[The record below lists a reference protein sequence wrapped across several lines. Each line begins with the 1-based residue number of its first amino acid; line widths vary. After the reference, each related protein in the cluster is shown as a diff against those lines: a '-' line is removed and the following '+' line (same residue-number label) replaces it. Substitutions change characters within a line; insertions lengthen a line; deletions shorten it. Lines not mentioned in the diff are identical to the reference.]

1 MIKERGQVVQIDEQF
16 IWVETAIKSTC
27 SSCAAKSNCGTSSV
41 AEAFAGKSVINKVR
55 NHLKAQ
61 LHDQVEIGIP
71 EESLIQGAFWVY
83 LAPLISA
90 ILFALGAEYWLSRF
104 IDIAEWQVI
113 IVTILGGAVGFG
125 LAKYKLKSDGPER
138 YEPQLLEVLS
148 VFKGSDG
155 SQDIEVKQV
164 N

>member
-1 MIKERGQVVQIDEQF
+1 MIKELGQVVQLDEQY

-55 NHLKAQ
+55 NHLNAK

-83 LAPLISA
+83 LAPLIGALS
-90 ILFALGAEYWLSRF
+90 FALGAEYWLSRF
-104 IDIAEWQVI
+104 ILVAEWQI
-113 IVTILGGAVGFG
+113 ILVTLLGGTLGFTF
-125 LAKYKLKSDGPER
+125 AKYKLGQDDPER
-138 YEPQLLEVLS
+138 YQPELLAITAVSSNTDPE
-148 VFKGSDG
+148 KTI
-155 SQDIEVKQV
+155 DIKEIR
-164 N
+164 